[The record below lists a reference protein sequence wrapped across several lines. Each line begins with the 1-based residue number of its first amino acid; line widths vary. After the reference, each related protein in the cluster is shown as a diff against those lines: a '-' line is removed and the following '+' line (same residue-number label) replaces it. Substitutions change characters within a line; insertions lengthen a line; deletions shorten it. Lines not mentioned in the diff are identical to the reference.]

1 MYPNWLGP
9 AGVREKRRKESNAW
23 MESQWDMAEGCEAAA
38 RQINS
43 EAAKIGLSTAFG
55 SCYKIESDVLLLL

>member
-43 EAAKIGLSTAFG
+43 EAAKIGSVPKSG
-55 SCYKIESDVLLLL
+55 G